1 MCVFV
6 RQHDK
11 RENLLLTLTKVS
23 RSHGHTTQTN
33 PACEPIPNQSS
44 LAGDA
49 WLVQSPSTSSSVR
62 TTVGALL
69 PRAGWVE
76 KYSARFVFFCLS
88 GFGVFHRLFPTF
100 PPSRKSSGALPRY
113 AFGGGRVAGSWV
125 YTCFVSRRLATGVVQ
140 PAPELKIVRP
150 LQSVSSSLVCAF
162 ADKSHVEG

>member
-76 KYSARFVFFCLS
+76 KYSARFVFFRCQVLVSFTDSFSYFSSLPQVVRGAASICFRGGGELPVVGSTRVLFRVDLRQGLS
-88 GFGVFHRLFPTF
+88 NQLR
-100 PPSRKSSGALPRY
+100 SRKSYVLCSP
-113 AFGGGRVAGSWV
+113 
-125 YTCFVSRRLATGVVQ
+125 SR
-140 PAPELKIVRP
+140 
-150 LQSVSSSLVCAF
+150 LV
-162 ADKSHVEG
+162 